1 MVLLYGE
8 HWMILTSTVFD
19 WSTRVTDRQTDGQI
33 DWDRRTGI
41 YRQRALHICSRVL
54 KTDFIFFTTIN
65 TLELTTESRDVMR
78 PDRFFVFLAA
88 ERKLI
93 VFSHANLNV
102 VWLAVVQD
110 ANRVRKLSVSFA
122 YSNQERTLLCMP
134 NVMQRQQSR
143 STNLLYLGPTY
154 LYL

>member
-1 MVLLYGE
+1 
-8 HWMILTSTVFD
+8 
-19 WSTRVTDRQTDGQI
+19 
-33 DWDRRTGI
+33 
-41 YRQRALHICSRVL
+41 
-54 KTDFIFFTTIN
+54 
-65 TLELTTESRDVMR
+65 MR